1 MSFINGDYRDYKKG
15 MMHDRFANEECD
27 ECGYS
32 LCQCNKSKPKKKI
45 YSDGRGGLYEVE
57 EEQRPVFW
65 KESVYG

>member
-1 MSFINGDYRDYKKG
+1 
-15 MMHDRFANEECD
+15 MHDRFANEECD

-32 LCQCNKSKPKKKI
+32 PCQCGKPKPKKKI